1 MSCQNIILKE
11 RENRVLE
18 YTNFGDLN
26 IELSEGSKLL
36 LKLANFAENS
46 EIKIYG
52 KIGKYAEISVVFA
65 DFSKNFTKVVSQI
78 NLVEEGAKCEWHLAT
93 LANKTDDKIFDISFK
108 HLVGKTESIMDNY
121 GVARDDSKIV
131 FSGVSHITGGAKGSN
146 AKQNAKIIVFDKN
159 SQGVASPILKID
171 ENEVQASHGAVVGQL
186 NSDHMFYLMSRGL
199 TYDDAR
205 MIITLGYLKPVSDKF
220 SEATQSSIENA
231 IKEAM

>member
-1 MSCQNIILKE
+1 MSCRNIILKE
-11 RENRVLE
+11 REERVLE
-18 YTNFGDLN
+18 FTDFGDLN
-26 IELSEGSKLL
+26 IELSEGSKLF
-36 LKLANFAENS
+36 LKLANFTENS
-46 EIKIYG
+46 DIKING
-52 KIGKYAEISVVFA
+52 KIGKFAEISVVFA
-65 DFSKNFTKVVSQI
+65 DFSKNSTKVTSQI

-93 LANKTDDKIFDISFK
+93 LSNKKDNKIFDISFK
-108 HLVGKTESIMDNY
+108 HVVGKTTSIMDNY

-131 FSGVSHITGGAKGSN
+131 FSGVSHITEGAKGSN

-159 SQGVASPILKID
+159 AQGTASPILKID

-220 SEATQSSIENA
+220 SEATQSKIENA

>member
-1 MSCQNIILKE
+1 MSCKNILLKE
-11 RENRVLE
+11 REERVLE
-18 YTNFGDLN
+18 YTDFDNLN
-26 IELSEGSKLL
+26 IELSEGSKLF
-36 LKLANFAENS
+36 LKLANFAEDSDITIN
-46 EIKIYG
+46 G
-52 KIGKYAEISVVFA
+52 KIGKFAEISVVFA
-65 DFSKNFTKVVSQI
+65 DFSKNSTKVTSQI

-93 LANKTDDKIFDISFK
+93 LSNKKDNKIFDISFK
-108 HLVGKTESIMDNY
+108 HVVGKTTSFMDNY

-131 FSGVSHITGGAKGSN
+131 FSGISHITEGAKGSN

-159 SQGVASPILKID
+159 SQGTASPILKID

-220 SEATQSSIENA
+220 SEATQSLIENA

>member
-1 MSCQNIILKE
+1 MSCKNILLKE
-11 RENRVLE
+11 REERVLE
-18 YTNFGDLN
+18 YTDFDNLN
-26 IELSEGSKLL
+26 IELSEGSKLF
-36 LKLANFAENS
+36 LKLANFAEDS
-46 EIKIYG
+46 DIKING
-52 KIGKYAEISVVFA
+52 KIGKFAEISVVFA
-65 DFSKNFTKVVSQI
+65 DFSKNSTKVTSQI

-93 LANKTDDKIFDISFK
+93 LSNKKDNKIFDISFK
-108 HLVGKTESIMDNY
+108 HVVGKTTSIMDNY

-131 FSGVSHITGGAKGSN
+131 FSGVSHITEGAKGSY

-159 SQGVASPILKID
+159 SQGTASPILKID

-220 SEATQSSIENA
+220 SEATQSLIENA

>member
-1 MSCQNIILKE
+1 MSCKNILLKE
-11 RENRVLE
+11 REERVLE
-18 YTNFGDLN
+18 YTDFSDLN
-26 IELSEGSKLL
+26 IELSEGSKLF
-36 LKLANFAENS
+36 LKLANFAEDSDITIN
-46 EIKIYG
+46 G
-52 KIGKYAEISVVFA
+52 KIGKFAEISVVFA
-65 DFSKNFTKVVSQI
+65 DFSKNSTKVTSQI

-93 LANKTDDKIFDISFK
+93 LSNKKDNKIFDISFK
-108 HLVGKTESIMDNY
+108 HVVGKTTSIMDNY

-131 FSGVSHITGGAKGSN
+131 FSGVSHITEGAKGSN

-159 SQGVASPILKID
+159 AQGTASPILKID

-220 SEATQSSIENA
+220 SEATQSKIENA

>member
-1 MSCQNIILKE
+1 MSCRNILLKE
-11 RENRVLE
+11 REERVLE
-18 YTNFGDLN
+18 YTDFGDLN
-26 IELSEGSKLL
+26 IELSEGSKLF
-36 LKLANFAENS
+36 LKLSNFGKDS
-46 EIKIYG
+46 DIKING
-52 KIGKYAEISVVFA
+52 KIGKFAEISVVFA
-65 DFSKNFTKVVSQI
+65 DFSKNSTKVTSQI

-93 LANKTDDKIFDISFK
+93 LSNKKDNKIFDISFK
-108 HLVGKTESIMDNY
+108 HVVGKTTSIMDNY

-131 FSGVSHITGGAKGSN
+131 FSGVSHITEGAKGSN

-159 SQGVASPILKID
+159 AQGTASPILRID

-186 NSDHMFYLMSRGL
+186 NSNHMFYLMSRGL

-220 SEATQSSIENA
+220 SEATQSLIENA

>member
-1 MSCQNIILKE
+1 MSCKKIILKE
-11 RENRVLE
+11 REERVLE

-26 IELSEGSKLL
+26 IELLEGSKLV
-36 LKLANFAENS
+36 LKLANFADNS
-46 EIKIYG
+46 NIKITG
-52 KIGKYAEISVVFA
+52 KVGKFAEITVVFA
-65 DFSKNFTKVVSQI
+65 DFSKNFTKISSQI
-78 NLVEEGAKCEWHLAT
+78 DLVEEGAKCDWRLAT
-93 LANKTDDKIFDISFK
+93 LSNKKDNKTFDISFK
-108 HLVGKTESIMDNY
+108 HIVGKTTSIMDNY
-121 GVARDDSKIV
+121 GVARDGSKIV
-131 FSGVSHITGGAKGSN
+131 FSGISHITEGAKNSN

-205 MIITLGYLKPVSDKF
+205 MIITLGYLKPVSAQF
-220 SEATQSSIENA
+220 SEETQSMIENA

>member
-1 MSCQNIILKE
+1 MSCRNILLKE
-11 RENRVLE
+11 REERVLE
-18 YTNFGDLN
+18 YTDFDNLN
-26 IELSEGSKLL
+26 IELSEGSKLF
-36 LKLANFAENS
+36 LKLANFAEDSDITIN
-46 EIKIYG
+46 G
-52 KIGKYAEISVVFA
+52 KIGKFAEISVVFA
-65 DFSKNFTKVVSQI
+65 DFSKNSTKVTSQI

-93 LANKTDDKIFDISFK
+93 LSNKKDNKIFDISFK
-108 HLVGKTESIMDNY
+108 HVVGKTTSFMDNY

-131 FSGVSHITGGAKGSN
+131 FSGISHITEGAKGSN

-159 SQGVASPILKID
+159 SQGTASPILKID

-220 SEATQSSIENA
+220 SEATQSLIENA